1 MGYRPRSNRTGLR
14 RAVVAS
20 VGLHLLIALALVL
33 AVRFTPPAAPQ
44 ATKVNTRADDVAVKM
59 FAEVESIPITVE
71 PIAPMK
77 PPPDPPVEPPTTSVD
92 PPKTPTPVPQP
103 EPTRTPRATAVPHA
117 LTPDVLNRIR
127 QPRATSLRPPTPM
140 TDPNVRPTASTNAKP
155 PTLARPIHGAFP
167 RAQTIV
173 YVLDCSGSM
182 GEFGKFATARAAL
195 VATLRLQPGEV
206 RFQVVAYNT
215 TARPLLAGGCVPA
228 TAANITAAE
237 TALAELSA
245 AGRSNHA
252 EAVRRAAVLRPDV
265 IVIVTDAEELS
276 ASAFKPAL
284 AAAGKPVVVCVAKV
298 TGDGVGEP
306 RELK

>member
-1 MGYRPRSNRTGLR
+1 M
-14 RAVVAS
+14 
-20 VGLHLLIALALVL
+20 
-33 AVRFTPPAAPQ
+33 
-44 ATKVNTRADDVAVKM
+44 
-59 FAEVESIPITVE
+59 
-71 PIAPMK
+71 
-77 PPPDPPVEPPTTSVD
+77 
-92 PPKTPTPVPQP
+92 
-103 EPTRTPRATAVPHA
+103 AVPHA
-117 LTPDVLNRIR
+117 LSPDVLNRIR
-127 QPRATSLRPPTPM
+127 QPRATSFRPPTPV
-140 TDPNVRPTASTNAKP
+140 TDPNVKPAANTNAAP
-155 PTLARPIHGAFP
+155 AQARPIHGALR
-167 RAQTIV
+167 RAQTVV

-215 TARPLLAGGCVPA
+215 TARLLLAGGCVPA
-228 TAANITAAE
+228 TAANVTAAE

-252 EAVRRAAVLRPDV
+252 EAVRRAAALRPDV

-284 AAAGKPVVVCVAKV
+284 AAAGKSVVVCVAKV
-298 TGDGVGEP
+298 AGDGVGEP